1 MPIYQYRG
9 RNAYCVDKP
18 VHEGDARHLLL
29 QVFWRVRA

>member
-9 RNAYCVDKP
+9 RNAYRMDKP
-18 VHEGDARHLLL
+18 VHGGDTRHLLL

>member
-18 VHEGDARHLLL
+18 VYGGDARHLLL
-29 QVFWRVRA
+29 QVFWRVRT